1 MKLILVPVADRPECV
16 FALDTA
22 FRLAKTLG
30 ASVEGCHLR
39 PHREDGSG
47 NGGGARLMQ
56 ALENVGLQDIPE
68 DVASLNCRK
77 AGELFAAVAEKH
89 EVAMARKRRLSAET
103 LAYWHE
109 MVGTPD
115 RLLGIVGPVSDLVV
129 VSRPKKKSSG
139 PARAFLLAA
148 LLNSGRPVLVLPQ
161 KSVKPGKR
169 ICIAWNSS
177 VSSARAVSAAMPLLQ
192 LAESVHIVSC
202 GKNDAPG
209 PGINHLKGYLAM
221 WGVDAS
227 SELTRGRNDSKEL
240 LEQYQKTDADLLV
253 MGAYSRSHFRERIL
267 GGVTHAMLN
276 ESAVNLFALHS

>member
-22 FRLAKTLG
+22 FRLAKRLG

-39 PHREDGSG
+39 PHREDKSGS
-47 NGGGARLMQ
+47 NGDRLME
-56 ALENVGLQDIPE
+56 ALESIGLDDVPE
-68 DVASLNCRK
+68 DVASLNSRK
-77 AGELFAAVAEKH
+77 ASELFAKVAEKH
-89 EVAMARKRRLSAET
+89 AVAMARKRRLSDDT
-103 LAYWHE
+103 LAFWLE

-115 RLLGIVGPVSDLVV
+115 RLLGIVGPVSDLSV
-129 VSRPKKKSSG
+129 VSRPKKKASG

-169 ICIAWNSS
+169 ICIAWNCS
-177 VSSARAVSAAMPLLQ
+177 VASARAVSAAMPLLQ

-202 GKNDAPG
+202 GKNTSPG
-209 PGINHLKGYLAM
+209 PSISHLKAYLAM

-227 SELTRGRNDSKEL
+227 SEMTKGQNDSKEL
-240 LEQYQKTDADLLV
+240 LERYKETDSDLLV
-253 MGAYSRSHFRERIL
+253 MGAYSRSHLRERIL

-276 ESAVNLFALHS
+276 ETSVNLFALHT